1 MLKNI
6 SKSQFKPK
14 ALEIMREVEKTG
26 KSIVITDHG
35 IPKLELRVYQSE
47 TDDPFEKLKG
57 TVISY
62 TDPTNPIADDDWD
75 LA

>member
-1 MLKNI
+1 MSQNI
-6 SKSQFKPK
+6 SKSQLKAK

-35 IPKLELRVYQSE
+35 TPKLELRVYRPES
-47 TDDPFEKLKG
+47 DDPFEKLKG
-57 TVISY
+57 TVVSY
-62 TDPTNPIADDDWD
+62 KDPTKPVADNDWD